1 MDSHIKDAKEFARAM
16 KGGNPVRSSLLLLLI
31 IAFLAIAVIWAAKTE
46 LDTVTR
52 GDGRIVPAGEVQVV
66 QPSEPG
72 VIADIHV
79 SDGDVVA
86 AGDPLVTLDGTQI
99 AGELA
104 QLETRIRAF
113 GLRIA
118 RLRAEID
125 GTAYDPGTDTPQ
137 AASERALFQARK
149 AALDD
154 EIRVLEVQAGQ
165 RQQEVTEAQ
174 GRVGTAETALALI
187 DEEIALIAPLVEAGV
202 EPRTSLIGLEVRR
215 TEAFGRLSEARS
227 QVMRAQ
233 SAADEITDRMTSVRS
248 AYRATAIDNLVTTEA
263 ELAELRAI
271 LPTVETRL
279 TRAVLV
285 APARGVVN
293 RVLATT
299 RGALARAGEPLVEIV
314 PLDDTLLVEAYL
326 TPADVAFVRAGQ
338 DVRVNI
344 TAYDPS
350 RYGAIDGRILR
361 IGADAVTRPDRDE
374 QAFMVEIE
382 TLSTLEDAAGV
393 AVDILPGMVAQVD
406 ILSGKRSVL
415 DYLISP
421 VIRVRETAFR
431 E

>member
-79 SDGDVVA
+79 SDGDVVN

>member
-227 QVMRAQ
+227 QVTRAQ